1 MINSS
6 NFDFSIEFR
15 NLNSAAQKLFNIKKK
30 RTPLYVVIAHVRGPR
45 EPWSSV
51 VLWGK
56 ERNRRRHFIYFCFL
70 FLFQLSSNSRRRFSY
85 MHIFFLF
92 LGLLFLTCSIVL
104 SLSFDYLSL
113 SDGGSAI
120 VLGSIERSYSEK
132 REIIFASLPIFHFPS
147 FSLKRPPRRILSLV
161 PTWFFRHPSTTWQR
175 RRWAYLHLKS
185 PPFKKKNNNKTTKRI
200 DTLEFYLFFFPF
212 QNSRR
217 IKKKRT
223 GAPNNNKTKR
233 KNVFLKK
240 KKVVSLEKSD
250 RNWFSC
256 REECRECYFQSL
268 FFCRPP
274 VFKWIEI
281 NQIFMSRTH
290 WFERAGICAVVSSI
304 KSRTSDGI

>member
-1 MINSS
+1 M
-6 NFDFSIEFR
+6 F
-15 NLNSAAQKLFNIKKK
+15 
-30 RTPLYVVIAHVRGPR
+30 Y
-45 EPWSSV
+45 
-51 VLWGK
+51 
-56 ERNRRRHFIYFCFL
+56 
-70 FLFQLSSNSRRRFSY
+70 
-85 MHIFFLF
+85 
-92 LGLLFLTCSIVL
+92 CSL

-120 VLGSIERSYSEK
+120 VLGSTERSYSEK

-185 PPFKKKNNNKTTKRI
+185 PPFKKNNKTTKRI
-200 DTLEFYLFFFPF
+200 DTLEFFFFPF

-223 GAPNNNKTKR
+223 GAPKQQQHPK
-233 KNVFLKK
+233 KNFFLK

-268 FFCRPP
+268 FFVDRP
-274 VFKWIEI
+274 F
-281 NQIFMSRTH
+281 
-290 WFERAGICAVVSSI
+290 SS
-304 KSRTSDGI
+304 G